1 MRRDR
6 RQRRAKEP
14 DGGVRPR
21 MVHRKVLVPAG
32 GVIVVTVAVSVAL
45 LASRD
50 RKPPAAPVTSVVVAH
65 SERKLETQRLVG
77 NWVRPDGGYVLS
89 VRTIDPTGQA
99 EAAYFNPGPIHV
111 ARANVS
117 SPSNRMKLFVELRDK
132 GYPGSTYELTYD
144 PNDDTL
150 EGIYFQ
156 AQIQRRF
163 DVVFLRMN

>member
-1 MRRDR
+1 MKKDR
-6 RQRRAKEP
+6 RKRRAKEP
-14 DGGVRPR
+14 DGRVRPR
-21 MVHRKVLVPAG
+21 MAHRTLLIAAG
-32 GVIVVTVAVSVAL
+32 VVIVVAVAVSAAL

-50 RKPPAAPVTSVVVAH
+50 RKPPAAPVTSVAVAH
-65 SERKLETQRLVG
+65 RERKLETQRLVG
-77 NWVRPDGGYVLS
+77 NWVRPDGGYVIS

-117 SPSNRMKLFVELRDK
+117 SLGNRMKLFVELQDK

-144 PNDDTL
+144 PNGDTL

-163 DVVFLRMN
+163 DVVFLRRN